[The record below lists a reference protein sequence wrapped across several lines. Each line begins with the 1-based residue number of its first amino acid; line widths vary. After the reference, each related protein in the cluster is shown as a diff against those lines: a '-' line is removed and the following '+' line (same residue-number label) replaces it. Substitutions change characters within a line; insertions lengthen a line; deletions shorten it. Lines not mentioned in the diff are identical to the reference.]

1 MAEVTEIIGK
11 KTAASSYDIASYD
24 FKHPKL
30 VSKEIV
36 RALRN
41 IHEHLSRNLSRI
53 FSTSLSLK
61 VDVELKKIE
70 QTVFSEYL
78 NDLAS
83 PGTYYIFQIE
93 EFGEWAIMEFDPA
106 FCIYAIERQ
115 GGSKESD
122 LESVRPLSR
131 IEERIFSRT
140 VEKIFEEVKA
150 IWEPHI
156 AMTIGHYVYEN
167 KPENI
172 HSISPV
178 EPAVIAD
185 YKITVGQAAVP
196 FKICYP
202 YAILK
207 EAIGDSFH
215 KFGSRVRN
223 KDISPEKR
231 EQYRKELKS
240 VSVPLKAVLGRTRI
254 TVSEML
260 QLQRGDA
267 IKLNQLTYEP
277 IEILLNHSS
286 KMKAFPGTLNNK
298 RAVKIYEILE
308 LEESDNQNG

>member
-11 KTAASSYDIASYD
+11 KTTASSYDVAGYD

-30 VSKEIV
+30 VSKEII

-61 VDVELKKIE
+61 IDVELKGIE

-78 NDLAS
+78 QNLAS

-93 EFGEWAIMEFDPA
+93 EFGEWAIMEVDPA

-115 GGSKESD
+115 GGSKESSLD
-122 LESVRPLSR
+122 LIRTMSR

-140 VEKIFEEVKA
+140 VEKIFDEIKS

-172 HSISPV
+172 HSVSPV

-185 YKITVGQAAVP
+185 YEITVNQESVP

-215 KFGSRVRN
+215 KFGSRIKN
-223 KDISPEKR
+223 KNATPEER
-231 EQYRKELKS
+231 EQYHKELKS
-240 VSVPLKAVLGRTRI
+240 VPVSLKAVLGRTHI
-254 TVSEML
+254 TVYEML

-267 IKLNQLTYEP
+267 IKLKQLTYEP
-277 IEILLNHSS
+277 IEILLNHSK
-286 KMKAFPGTLNNK
+286 KMKAFPGTINSK
-298 RAVKIYEILE
+298 RAVKIFEVFE
-308 LEESDNQNG
+308 QEKSDKE

>member
-11 KTAASSYDIASYD
+11 KTPASSYEVANYD

-30 VSKEIV
+30 VSKEII

-61 VDVELKKIE
+61 VDVELKEIE
-70 QTVFSEYL
+70 QTVFSEYMQ
-78 NDLAS
+78 DLAS

-93 EFGEWAIMEFDPA
+93 EFGEWAIMEVDPA

-115 GGSKESD
+115 GGSKESNLD
-122 LESVRPLSR
+122 SIRTMSR

-140 VEKIFEEVKA
+140 VEKIFDEIKT

-185 YKITVGQAAVP
+185 YEITVGQESVP

-223 KDISPEKR
+223 NDATPEER
-231 EQYRKELKS
+231 EQYHKELKS
-240 VSVPLKAVLGRTRI
+240 VIVPLKAVLGRTRI
-254 TVSEML
+254 TVKEML

-267 IKLNQLTYEP
+267 IKLRQLTYEP
-277 IEILLNHSS
+277 IEILLNYSR
-286 KMKAFPGTLNNK
+286 KMKAFPGTVNSK
-298 RAVKIYEILE
+298 RAVKIYEVLE
-308 LEESDNQNG
+308 QEESDNENE